1 MKIGEVDIRAFQA
14 KQLTVDILPP
24 QTAVNKDWLPR
35 ALRPTESETE
45 TTFSSLEVKLL
56 IRGRD
61 RNDVTNKISDIN
73 ALLQSG
79 AALTLDGYERRFMAY
94 ATGNGEEKTLS
105 KTKYLAEF
113 SFDGYWFSDQVEVRL
128 QNEATVEFEAQGNR
142 TPPCKVT
149 IIPDEDIDEL
159 TITGFAEVM
168 TLRNL
173 PRGATIIIDGEN
185 GIVTQDGA
193 NKFED
198 FDGWDFPYLNVK
210 NGKMNAITFGTSKCD
225 ITITYNPMWI

>member
-1 MKIGEVDIRAFQA
+1 MKIGEVDIRSFQA
-14 KQLTVDILPP
+14 KQLTVDIEPP
-24 QTAVNKDWLPR
+24 QTAVSKEWLPR
-35 ALRPTESETE
+35 ALRPTESTTE
-45 TTFSSLEVKLL
+45 TTFSSIVVKLL

-79 AALTLDGYERRFMAY
+79 AVLALDGYERRFMAY
-94 ATGNGEEKTLS
+94 ATGNSQEKTLS

-113 SFDGYWFSDQVEVRL
+113 SFDGYWFSDEEVL
-128 QNEATVEFEAQGNR
+128 AFPNVPTATFEALGNR
-142 TPPCKVT
+142 TPPCKVY

-159 TITGFAEVM
+159 TIVGFAETM

-173 PRGATIIIDGEN
+173 PRGATIIIDGVS
-185 GIVTQDGA
+185 GTVTQDGA

-198 FDGWDFPYLNVK
+198 FDGWDFPYLNIK
-210 NGKMNAITFGTSKCD
+210 GDKKNAISFGTSKAH
-225 ITITYNPMWI
+225 IAIAYNPMWI